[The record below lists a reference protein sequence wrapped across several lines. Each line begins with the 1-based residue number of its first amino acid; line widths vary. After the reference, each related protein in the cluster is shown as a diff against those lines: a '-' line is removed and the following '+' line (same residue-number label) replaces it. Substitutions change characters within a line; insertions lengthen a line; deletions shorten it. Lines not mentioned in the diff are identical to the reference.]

1 MLQKFRRSS
10 RRCNQTCVQNAQL
23 YLTFHEAGEW
33 RRGARSPWVRFRRQK
48 SVTPE
53 DVRALLDALAQAIL
67 AAGAEAVVMGLPLLA
82 DGGESLTTRQVRNVT
97 RRLQRRIPLPFYFM
111 SEELSSEEAWDDLR
125 AAGLDA
131 RRRRTVLDQ
140 QAAVRI
146 LESFL
151 ALAPQQRRPA

>member
-1 MLQKFRRSS
+1 MKL
-10 RRCNQTCVQNAQL
+10 VAVDYGL
-23 YLTFHEAGEW
+23 
-33 RRGARSPWVRFRRQK
+33 ARTGLAVSD
-48 SVTPE
+48 PE
-53 DVRALLDALAQAIL
+53 GRLAFPLRTLRLADHPDRKALLDALAQAIL

-97 RRLQRRIPLPFYFM
+97 RRLQRRIPLPCYFM

>member
-1 MLQKFRRSS
+1 MERDFFLDAR
-10 RRCNQTCVQNAQL
+10 
-23 YLTFHEAGEW
+23 EAVDYGL
-33 RRGARSPWVRFRRQK
+33 ARTGLAVSD
-48 SVTPE
+48 PE
-53 DVRALLDALAQAIL
+53 GRLAFPLRTLRLADHPDRKALLDALAQAIL